1 MTIKILKN
9 ERDYN
14 TALNRADEI
23 FDAKPNTPKGEE
35 LSLLL
40 LVIRDYE
47 DKHHSVPV
55 PNTLKSIRMKMD
67 ELGMK
72 NKDLEK
78 YLGSKSYVSQILSGN
93 KPLSAEVMR
102 VLHRKLGIPA
112 SILLA
117 A

>member
-1 MTIKILKN
+1 MTVKILKN

-14 TALNRADEI
+14 TALKRADEI
-23 FDAKPNTPKGEE
+23 FDARPNTPKGEE

-40 LVIRDYE
+40 LVIKDYE
-47 DKHHSVPV
+47 DKYHQVPV
-55 PNTLKSIRMKMD
+55 PDALNVIRMKMD

-72 NKDLEK
+72 NKDLEPL
-78 YLGSKSYVSQILSGN
+78 LGSKSYVSQILSG
-93 KPLSAEVMR
+93 KKSLSAEVMR
-102 VLHRKLGIPA
+102 VLHRELGIPA

>member
-1 MTIKILKN
+1 LKT

-14 TALNRADEI
+14 TALKRADEI
-23 FDAKPNTPKGEE
+23 FDAKQNTPKGEE
-35 LSLLL
+35 LSLL
-40 LVIRDYE
+40 VIKDYE
-47 DKHHSVPV
+47 DKHHRVPL